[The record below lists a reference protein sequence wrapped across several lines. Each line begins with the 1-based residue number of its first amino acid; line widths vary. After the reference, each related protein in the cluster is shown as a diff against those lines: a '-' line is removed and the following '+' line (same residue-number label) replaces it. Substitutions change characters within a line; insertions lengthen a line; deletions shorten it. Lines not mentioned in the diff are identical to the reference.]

1 MSLSDLNAEFN
12 TACVKADVDSIDYW
26 LERGA
31 AAPDMTVLLRD
42 SSQVAFDRVI
52 ANIPVSVEYFARNIV
67 YLASVGSEDHL
78 ARFLDASPVGCT
90 VSSGAMVNAVMT
102 GGGSKL
108 ALLQAYGAD
117 ICCAKVARAAAVH
130 GNLDALKLQASTGV
144 DFQGLLQTDSK
155 FRAYLTHGDYDF
167 MALFSGEVCTLRPFM
182 ANLVNDMEASKKLP
196 SFFYCL
202 ENGAS
207 FWDLKPR
214 NRIKLLLNR
223 DVSFLDRLKTAGMD
237 LSERSGLLL
246 REAAIANN
254 PILITSLIERG
265 LDPHYRKGLS
275 LLWALKHN
283 SIHAAQTL
291 VDHGVDFLSRGRE
304 LVDLSVKQEQWASV
318 RWLFDKDC
326 YSDRADLSKAP
337 EDIQALHKSRMLQ
350 QRADQAKTA
359 LSSPSQHRGP
369 SRTL

>member
-31 AAPDMTVLLRD
+31 AAPDMWVLLRD
-42 SSQVAFDRVI
+42 SSQVAFDRII
-52 ANIPVSVEYFARNIV
+52 ANVPVSVEYFARNII

-78 ARFLDASPVGCT
+78 SRFLDASPVGCS

-102 GGGSKL
+102 GGSSKL

-117 ICCAKVARAAAVH
+117 ICCAKVARTAAVH
-130 GNLDALKLQASTGV
+130 ENLDAIMLQASAGM
-144 DFQGLLQTDSK
+144 DFQDLLQTNSE
-155 FRAYLTHGDYDF
+155 FRECLTKGDHDF
-167 MALFSGEVCTLRPFM
+167 MALFSDEVCSLKPFM
-182 ANLVNDMEASKKLP
+182 ADLVNDMDASKKLP

-214 NRIKLLLNR
+214 GRIRLLLNR
-223 DVSFLDRLKTAGMD
+223 DEIFLDRLENAGMD

-254 PILITSLIERG
+254 PILVTSLIERG

-275 LLWALKHN
+275 LTWALKHDA
-283 SIHAAQTL
+283 IHAAQTL
-291 VDHGVDFLSRGRE
+291 VDHGVELLSRGRE
-304 LVDLSVKQEQWASV
+304 LVDLSVKQAQWASV

-326 YSDRADLSKAP
+326 YNDRVDLSKAP

-359 LSSPSQHRGP
+359 LSSPSQHRAP